1 MATQQ
6 DADAPSSRAAGAGG
20 GSMPAPATTG
30 NSTPKRDHSSSS
42 SSPNGKADAPSD
54 SSQGGLPFRDRAA
67 FKEIVIQKAITRDSI
82 NAAALV
88 ENQKHTTKLNT
99 TTHFKIGDYKLL
111 RSSEYQAWFPPAKLY
126 GEGYS
131 GYGNGRTEIGL
142 ASRLTYPMHKP
153 RPGKRQTPALKWKRK
168 DMKQQAEQH
177 EELVP
182 VRLDVDYDK
191 IKLRDTFTWNLHERL
206 VRPDLFAMQL
216 IEDMGLKAPMAQPV
230 YEEVMKQLHEQLN
243 DFYPFV
249 FSDEDA
255 LDPELPYSAWKN
267 DEMRILIKLNITIG
281 QHTLVDQFEW
291 EINNPLNSPEE
302 FAASMSKDLALSG
315 EFTTAIA
322 HCIREQTQLFTR
334 SLYSVGHPFDG
345 RPVEDADLVA
355 AFLPSPLPNVF
366 RPQQQAK
373 DYSPYLYELNEADLE
388 RNELVFSREQRR
400 QKRSINRRGGPTLP
414 DLKERQRTIRTL
426 VVSSTLPG
434 AVTDVEDSRLYKRVA
449 GAPGTGRRRGQG
461 GREGDLSDSDS
472 SDDSSPD
479 SPAASALAGTART
492 RGMRGAASAA
502 QQRMANLGRS
512 ETPEATI
519 HHHETRTSRR
529 FGREVTRE
537 ATEEPQHYVVT
548 LKVSKEKLRKLLRDL
563 KLKQNTPAG
572 SATPSQPQ
580 SRALSASVSNSM
592 PPPSTPNTTTPAVP
606 TRTSSNGITPVQ
618 IGRVDAPPQ
627 KPGEPQPT
635 PPPPP
640 AWLVS
645 ALEQFKQ
652 EDAYKNDQFE
662 GIMRYIAVD
671 TNTGQPYP
679 IPQNGQPVPPHVQ
692 FYFFPRIRCLDCPG
706 KLYTPGPD
714 TSASNFEVHL
724 KNRNHKERVEARL
737 ALAK

>member
-6 DADAPSSRAAGAGG
+6 DADAPSSRASGG
-20 GSMPAPATTG
+20 GGGGMPVTTTTG
-30 NSTPKRDHSSSS
+30 ASTPKLDRSSSS
-42 SSPNGKADAPSD
+42 STPNDKADAPSD
-54 SSQGGLPFRDRAA
+54 ANESGLPFRDKAA
-67 FKEIVIQKAITRDSI
+67 YEKILIQKAITRDNI
-82 NAAALV
+82 NAAAV
-88 ENQKHTTKLNT
+88 IESAKKTTKLNST
-99 TTHFKIGDYKLL
+99 TYHKIGDYKML
-111 RSSEYQAWFPPAKLY
+111 RTEYRPWFPPSRLY

-131 GYGNGRTEIGL
+131 GYGNGRTENGPG
-142 ASRLTYPMHKP
+142 SRLVYPMNKP
-153 RPGKRQTPALKWKRK
+153 RPGKRQTPPLKWKRK

-206 VRPDLFAMQL
+206 VRPDLFALQL
-216 IEDMGLKAPMAQPV
+216 IEDMGLKPPMAQPV
-230 YEEVMKQLHEQLN
+230 YEEVLKQLHEQLN

-267 DEMRILIKLNITIG
+267 DEMRILVKLNITIG

-322 HCIREQTQLFTR
+322 HCIREQTHLFTR

-345 RPVEDADLVA
+345 RPIEDPDLVA
-355 AFLPSPLPNVF
+355 AFLPSPLASVF

-373 DYSPYLYELNEADLE
+373 DYSPYLYELSEADLE

-461 GREGDLSDSDS
+461 GRDGDLSDSDE

-537 ATEEPQHYVVT
+537 ATEEPQHFFVT
-548 LKVSKEKLRKLLRDL
+548 LRVSKEKLRKLLRDS

-572 SATPSQPQ
+572 SVTPSQPH

-592 PPPSTPNTTTPAVP
+592 PPPSTPNAATPVAP
-606 TRTSSNGITPVQ
+606 TRTPSNGMPPVQ

-640 AWLVS
+640 AWLAS

-662 GIMRYIAVD
+662 GIMRYTAVD
-671 TNTGQPYP
+671 TNTGASYP

-724 KNRNHKERVEARL
+724 KNRNHRERVEGRL